1 MGGRS
6 LYRRAQVG
14 AQGLCGV
21 HGIGIALPVEGSQLF
36 HIALHP
42 ADGDGPLRCQD
53 EDPALALQGLQLLA
67 QLVVGQ
73 IHPVRSPGEFRP
85 AAVDPLCRGLLLGLF
100 PEIPVPGADDHD
112 FLKALVQGPAEGNAT
127 GAASVQAG
135 DPLYIHHRGH
145 KGHGGRGLGGGID
158 IARPPLPEDRL
169 PGAAVGG
176 LHHKP
181 ALGIQKPGGVQRL
194 DGLIDGIRS
203 VLEPDR
209 VDLHVF
215 LTDNKFYYERR
226 CLETVAHQNFQ
237 GFIVDGV
244 KASILSP
251 NLDCYKELYRR
262 KIPVIF
268 YNNFYKNLRCPRV
281 IINDRDCARQL
292 LARLIDAGH
301 KNIAGIFFYDN
312 YASVEKFQGMAEA
325 MQERGLEMK
334 DHYIKWCIS
343 DEARQDSYVRS
354 IEKFLKG
361 LPKCTAIVCCN
372 YIVYRHVRNALDR
385 MGKQIPADYSLV
397 CFDYS
402 ADTYRQ
408 EGVTCSVEQGFEMGR
423 QVALRLM
430 QMIENRDCDDK
441 DYTAVLKP
449 ILYDGNSIRNR

>member
-1 MGGRS
+1 MDPSEKKFQRVYRWLLVYIEENKFSGNQKLPSENALCRKLQVS
-6 LYRRAQVG
+6 RETIRRAIDVLVQEGVVYKLKG
-14 AQGLCGV
+14 SGTYFRREKVMSQELNTGKAPLKIGLV
-21 HGIGIALPVEGSQLF
+21 
-36 HIALHP
+36 
-42 ADGDGPLRCQD
+42 
-53 EDPALALQGLQLLA
+53 LQGQDTSA
-67 QLVVGQ
+67 N
-73 IHPVRSPGEFRP
+73 S
-85 AAVDPLCRGLLLGLF
+85 
-100 PEIPVPGADDHD
+100 
-112 FLKALVQGPAEGNAT
+112 
-127 GAASVQAG
+127 
-135 DPLYIHHRGH
+135 
-145 KGHGGRGLGGGID
+145 
-158 IARPPLPEDRL
+158 
-169 PGAAVGG
+169 
-176 LHHKP
+176 
-181 ALGIQKPGGVQRL
+181 
-194 DGLIDGIRS
+194 GLIDGIRS
-203 VLEPDR
+203 ILEPDR

-343 DEARQDSYVRS
+343 DEARQHSYVRS